1 MKRLLDKIMY
11 PYNKIK
17 SLEEEIINQDKQYTT
32 LQMKLTKLNKE
43 KELLEEES
51 KRLEE
56 ANTKHLTTLREQRKE
71 IKALQNEIKEIRT
84 NS

>member
-17 SLEEEIINQDKQYTT
+17 SLENEIINQDKQYTT

-43 KELLEEES
+43 K
-51 KRLEE
+51 K
-56 ANTKHLTTLREQRKE
+56 
-71 IKALQNEIKEIRT
+71 
-84 NS
+84 